1 MENDTMSMT
10 SLDNIALYLL
20 KYSLVVI
27 LGFYI
32 IFDRKGDIQYE
43 NFYELVCC
51 SAACRIFSHT

>member
-1 MENDTMSMT
+1 MSMT

-32 IFDRKGDIQYE
+32 TFDRKGDIT
-43 NFYELVCC
+43 V
-51 SAACRIFSHT
+51 